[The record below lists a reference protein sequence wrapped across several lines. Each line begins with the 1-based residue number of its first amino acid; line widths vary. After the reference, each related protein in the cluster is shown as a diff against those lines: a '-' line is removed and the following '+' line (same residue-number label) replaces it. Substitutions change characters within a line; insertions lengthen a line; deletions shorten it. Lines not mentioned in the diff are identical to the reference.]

1 MDFGHHAENVGQ
13 AVWGCTREQG
23 GLVRKESEPR
33 RQRTVGKRIRES
45 IDELRLRLV
54 VDKNNLRCNVVI
66 ELCDRIL
73 SVTSVTTKNILRV
86 FHSACLEKFWC
97 IHLKSSTFFRS
108 VIRIVTSSNFTHNQQ
123 RWYGA

>member
-13 AVWGCTREQG
+13 AVWGCRREEG
-23 GLVRKESEPR
+23 GLVRKESERR
-33 RQRTVGKRIRES
+33 RQRTVGKKIRQS

-54 VDKNNLRCNVVI
+54 VDKNNLRCDVVI

-86 FHSACLEKFWC
+86 IHSACLKQIWF
-97 IHLKSSTFFRS
+97 IYLKSSKR
-108 VIRIVTSSNFTHNQQ
+108 
-123 RWYGA
+123 